1 MNIYENLFSHVG
13 DAIVLRELMS
23 NGAKARFIDANP
35 AACRLLGYTLDELR
49 GLALVDIQLDQS
61 LVDKPPENMEKML
74 SPEGLLFA
82 RTLVRKDGTRFL
94 ADINSRL
101 FYQDGKPLVVSSIRD
116 ITERG
121 RTEEELR
128 KARDELE
135 QRVGERTEELQRAYN
150 KLVEE
155 SKEKEQAE
163 TALRQAQKMEALG
176 LLAGGVAHDFN
187 NVLSAVI
194 GFAELT
200 RDHLP
205 EDSREQRYVRR
216 ILEAGIR
223 GRDIVKQMLA
233 LSRQSEGKKPVL
245 LSAVVKDGANFL
257 RAAIPSTIRMD
268 IRIGSESGLILGDPT
283 QVLQVLMNLCT
294 NAADAMREKGGRI
307 EIELSDFAVTFSDSN
322 PHGIRP
328 GTYAKMEVRDSGV
341 GMTPEVIEKIFD
353 PFFTTKK
360 GGEGTGLGL
369 AVVLDIVKQHHGYIT
384 VQSRPGQGSAFTVY
398 FPQMLEAPTVIS
410 VFRGETIPTGHERV
424 LLVDDEAVLAE
435 MGGEILTEL
444 GYLVET
450 RTSSEEALALIRANP
465 SLFDAVITDQTMP
478 EMTGI
483 ELAKEIIAVRADMP
497 VILCTG
503 FSELVNAD
511 SAKAAGVRAFVMKPL
526 TKGEL
531 AKAVRE
537 VLDK

>member
-1 MNIYENLFSHVG
+1 MSIYENLFNHVSE
-13 DAIVLRELMS
+13 AIVLRELMS
-23 NGAKARFIDANP
+23 NGAKARFVDANP

-49 GLALVDIQLDQS
+49 GLALADIQLDQS

-116 ITERG
+116 ITEQG

-205 EDSREQRYVRR
+205 EDSREQRYVRK

-223 GRDIVKQMLA
+223 GRDIVRQMLA

-283 QVLQVLMNLCT
+283 QILQVLMNLCT
-294 NAADAMREKGGRI
+294 NAAHAMREKGGRI
-307 EIELSDFAVTFSDSN
+307 EIELSDFALTLSDSN

-360 GGEGTGLGL
+360 EGEGTGLGL

-384 VQSRPGQGSAFTVY
+384 VQSRPDEGSAFTVY

-410 VFRGETIPTGHERV
+410 VFRGETIPTGYGRI
-424 LLVDDEAVLAE
+424 LLVDDEAILAE

-444 GYLVET
+444 GYHVET
-450 RTSSEEALALIRANP
+450 RTSSEEALALIRVNP

-483 ELAKEIIAVRADMP
+483 ELAKEIIAIRANMP

-511 SAKAAGVRAFVMKPL
+511 SAKAAGVKAFVMKPL